1 MRRRK
6 RRILAAGMVV
16 VITCSS
22 YGSVPRVYANS
33 NFYQIREIE
42 SLSEQVLYQ
51 KVPYGTRYQDL
62 EMPDSIDVFV
72 SGGGQNEDVPDAGS
86 DENVAAF
93 ANRTNDDAVL
103 EKMDSEEK
111 GEKEDTEE
119 KGAGED
125 GKDKSEGGEDLEK
138 AESGSGEQGDSG
150 KDGNSAGNGDSQDE
164 NANPGNDESDGEGEN
179 PDSGENGTD
188 EKGENS
194 DSGENGTDE
203 KGGNADSGKK
213 ESDEKDDSGSSG
225 GNADLNE
232 DGGSSNGKTDEP
244 KEDVKTD
251 EKTEEEIDEKE
262 GFWRKVKVHWVLDAE
277 ESQASR
283 YDGENPGIYLFRAEL
298 KSSNYEVDEDELPV
312 IQITVLEEEQAK
324 TMLEFAPLEESI
336 ADQILPLGSKES
348 DIQFPE
354 TLTARET
361 TGEET
366 TERTL
371 AGITWKLDAENSDYS
386 EFQGGLAPEDYF
398 DRFDEDGEP
407 EETEE
412 KTWEG
417 YDKANEEYNGA
428 IYTYVPVIAE
438 SEEIPEDTD
447 LPEIHVQVGDAGIA
461 LYSGG
466 IEGQG
471 TEENPWQVKDEKD
484 WETITTSRLY
494 CNSGNLQGCIRLEGK
509 IDFSKIKE
517 ESRKIAL
524 KLNGKTFDGNGYP
537 IENLTKPL
545 FSVAKG
551 TVKNLVLPDVEIDG
565 NGNQGA
571 IAQTVGNKAT
581 IEKCYISGSITA
593 TGNNNIGAG
602 GLIGAVQT
610 TNGAPLTIEN
620 CVVNANITGKGSSL
634 AGGLIGSVSQN
645 DVVTI
650 KKCIA
655 MGSVSTVEDKGSGGL
670 VGGPGRSVTIK
681 NSAALQEEVST
692 KSSKYFVDRIFGYDG
707 DYTVH
712 VVGEH
717 NFAYQD
723 MKVKYGNKLLDKPKD
738 ELENYGVSVSK
749 TDLLTTDF
757 WENKIGWGS
766 DTENWRFDNNQ
777 LPTLK
782 MKRRNDNGIKE
793 VNIFSG
799 TDIPEYLEATETK
812 TGSVKSGKTGIAG
825 AEITFKKERSE
836 KKATTNSDGNFTI
849 DLAAGTY
856 TVTIKKSGYLTW
868 TDSVTISDADPAALN
883 FTLNA
888 NPVSM
893 PAGQTVTGTFQ
904 TTDANSATADGEIAL
919 KYAGTGSLQLD
930 DFILSSEEDGTAY
943 SEVTLLEVNTGNG
956 TGSIKIQFA
965 KSLNLGSTNE
975 KQLYVHYKGSLIGS
989 ITLKKEVNLVRLETP
1004 ADVKWDET
1012 VKGKAVWN
1020 QVENASGYKVQL
1032 YKNGSEQG
1040 SEVTLGTGATSYD
1053 FTSQIAESGTYT
1065 FKVWATGDSVYGDSE
1080 KETSGAYVFSEQTL
1094 ADVKTAAEEALRAM
1108 TVTNETTAGEILQVV
1123 QNVITNKKI
1132 LATWSKPSP
1141 DFQKKRATD
1150 GTEPGVNGSITG
1162 TIFLSYKSR
1171 NDTLETITV
1180 DLSIAA
1186 KYAITFA
1193 SGHDDSQGDVPKLE
1207 NVAAGTEIT
1216 LPKNTFKVYGMNF
1229 EGWNDGTT
1237 TYASGTSYIMPG
1249 KNVTFK
1255 AVWNLDKWN
1264 GVTAT
1269 KPEWQDGYYL
1279 ISTGAELAYFRDTS
1293 LSNWKAKLMCDIDLD
1308 NHNFMSI
1315 NNAGAEFD
1323 GCGHTIRG
1331 LHAVSSGAYTGLF
1344 KKTST
1349 TNCTIK
1355 NLTIEDAVI
1364 ENTST
1369 SSDCEAGILM
1379 GYAGDS
1385 ITVENCYVSGE
1396 IVGKNTVRYAGGLIG
1411 DVHNSGNVSIR
1422 SCYAN
1427 PQIIGLTSNGFAGG
1441 LVGWTGGTTTIENS
1455 YAVVDMDV
1463 DGGYDIG
1470 GLVGCGS
1477 DSKVTISHSYAA
1489 GEALT
1494 KNPTGAA
1501 VAGISNNGSISSC
1514 VSIFPEMRSLNRI
1527 GGKTGTYQGN
1537 YGFAGTVARKP
1548 DGTILTPAADA
1559 IGADKPYGADASA
1572 AQLESKTFYEGLGWD
1587 FESVWTMGTSNGYAF
1602 PILKNQTLFPS
1613 LHLDLTPSV
1622 RSITLDKTSAKI
1634 YPKGSVQL
1642 TATVNAVNGAS
1653 RAVTWTSSKPQEVA
1667 VEDGLVVASEDAEG
1681 TYMITVA
1688 SEDNPAVYDNCEVT
1702 VDTEMHKVVVERNSG
1717 NSPDAEATAYGS
1729 LKDAVSGDNPI
1740 DIQGDPKGTF
1750 TFSQKAGNE
1759 IYLAFKNLAQSD
1771 KVSTVL
1777 FTDENGT
1784 CVNAKLCNLNPTVYC
1799 FTMPCSDTS
1808 VKVTYAENLNAY
1820 QYTWF
1825 VGQEWSTTGKD
1836 TVTYETTEWRANN
1849 IGSLKVTGIIN
1860 GKKFKGFNI
1869 KSMSRYQQEPI
1880 EPHQVESSSALNAN
1894 GDYCIKDD
1902 DETGL
1907 PTLYIYLEGPGMVTV
1922 DIEVE
1927 DDENAEY
1934 TLTQKPGNKSYYTLN
1949 KDKANAGE
1957 TITATLTQAGVNQM
1971 KTTPNQNA
1979 IFTYSGGFHILL
1991 FAPKFTESD
2000 GVWTA
2005 SFKMPKTD
2013 IETDVIFGEKQ
2024 KVVLSGDDREADY
2037 DGTPKSVNEWI
2048 RAEAGGTNISEV
2060 LQDKYEVQYEGVGET
2075 TYSKTTPPTNAGT
2088 YSCTVKIPESNVSY
2102 TAAPVTVRLTIKKST
2117 PKTPKA
2123 PLAAARTED
2132 SVRLEAP
2139 SVFADGTAILAGY
2152 HLEYCVEQGEWQDSP
2167 VFDGLTPG
2175 TPYHFY
2181 VRIKADENTEASAAS
2196 EAVTIRTKTAV
2207 ASETSVSYDYKA
2219 ETIQFA
2225 ETAYEMNTDPAFGAS
2240 TSLSAGGSITALI
2253 GKTVYIR
2260 VKATA
2265 EDPAGPVV
2273 AVTVPVRPQA
2283 PASAEA
2289 EQITSDSIALK
2300 DEGSAYEYRLGE
2312 QGSWQSAPYF
2322 GGLSADTEYRIYRR
2336 LAATDTAFAS
2346 ETSEVLVLRTLEAGK
2361 TDPANPNPS
2370 TPGNPQGTTTSSRD
2384 RSTSTWVKE
2393 SAGWRY
2399 RLSNGTYLSG
2409 SLVLDP
2415 ATGRQ
2420 VEQVVWKQL
2429 RGAWWAFGADGYI
2442 RTGWVYDY
2450 SAGKWYYVDEN
2461 TGMRTGWYL
2470 DPQDSRWYYLDPAT
2484 GEMLTE
2490 WQLIP
2495 DLGYVY
2501 LNPYAPQ
2508 PTWTYDEELK
2518 TWVYMEG
2525 AGRPYGSLYMAEW
2538 TPDGYYVNAD
2548 GVWEPV
2554 R

>member
-1 MRRRK
+1 MTDNQHFENERKKRMRRRK

-22 YGSVPRVYANS
+22 YGSVPRVYANT

-72 SGGGQNEDVPDAGS
+72 SGGQTEDVPDAGS

-103 EKMDSEEK
+103 EKTDSEEN
-111 GEKEDTEE
+111 GEKEDTEGKDTE
-119 KGAGED
+119 GKDAGENS
-125 GKDKSEGGEDLEK
+125 KDKSEGGEGLEK

-150 KDGNSAGNGDSQDE
+150 KDGNSAENGDSQDE
-164 NANPGNDESDGEGEN
+164 NANPGNG
-179 PDSGENGTD
+179 
-188 EKGENS
+188 
-194 DSGENGTDE
+194 
-203 KGGNADSGKK
+203 
-213 ESDEKDDSGSSG
+213 ESDEKDDSGKADSGSSG
-225 GNADLNE
+225 GNVELNE
-232 DGGSSNGKTDEP
+232 DGSSSNGKTDQP

-262 GFWRKVKVHWVLDAE
+262 GFWRKVKVRWVLDAE

-324 TMLEFAPLEESI
+324 TTLEFAPLEESI
-336 ADQILPLGSKES
+336 ADQILTLGSKES
-348 DIQFPE
+348 DIRFPE
-354 TLTARET
+354 TLTVRET

-371 AGITWKLDAENSDYS
+371 PGITWKLDAENSDYS

-417 YDKANEEYNGA
+417 YDKANEEYKGA
-428 IYTYVPVIAE
+428 IYTYVPVIPE
-438 SEEIPEDTD
+438 SEEIPEDID

-461 LYSGG
+461 LYSGR

-471 TEENPWQVKDEKD
+471 TEENPWQIKNEKD
-484 WETITTSRLY
+484 WETITTSSSY
-494 CNSGNLQGCIRLEGK
+494 CNSGNLKGCIRLEGK
-509 IDFSKIKE
+509 IDFSQIKE
-517 ESRKIAL
+517 ESRKIPL

-545 FSVAKG
+545 FSVANG
-551 TVKNLVLPDVEIDG
+551 TVKNLILPDVEIEG

-571 IAQTVGNKAT
+571 IAEAVVNKAT

-593 TGNNNIGAG
+593 TGSNDGAAG
-602 GLIGAVQT
+602 GLIGAAQNT
-610 TNGAPLTIEN
+610 QGAPLTIEN
-620 CVVNANITGKGSSL
+620 CVVNADITSEGKFL
-634 AGGLIGSVSQN
+634 AGGLIGSVSWN
-645 DVVTI
+645 NAVTI

-655 MGSVSTVEDKGSGGL
+655 MGTVSNEKGQGAGGL
-670 VGGPGRSVTIK
+670 VGGPGRRVTIN

-692 KSSKYFVDRIFGYDG
+692 KKSNYSVDRIFGYA
-707 DYTVH
+707 DYNNVY
-712 VVGEH
+712 VVGKQ

-723 MKVKYGNKLLDKPKD
+723 MRVKCGEILLDKENDKD
-738 ELENYGVSVSK
+738 REWPELHRGKSASK
-749 TDLLTTDF
+749 TELLTTNF
-757 WENKIGWGS
+757 WKTTIGWGS
-766 DTENWRFDNNQ
+766 DTENWEFVDKPF
-777 LPTLK
+777 PTLK
-782 MKRRNDNGIKE
+782 MKRGNDE
-793 VNIFSG
+793 VEIFSG
-799 TDIPEYLEATETK
+799 TDIPDYLQATNSLS
-812 TGSVKSGKTGIAG
+812 GSVKSGKTAIAD
-825 AEITFKKERSE
+825 AEITFKKGRSE
-836 KKATTNSDGNFTI
+836 KKAITGSDGNFSI
-849 DLAAGTY
+849 ELANGDY
-856 TVTIKKSGYLTW
+856 DVTIKKTGYFTVKK
-868 TDSVTISDADPAALN
+868 TVTISDTDSEALN
-883 FTLNA
+883 FTMVT

-893 PAGQTVTGTFQ
+893 PSGQTVTGTFQ
-904 TTDANSATADGEIAL
+904 TTDADTVTADGEIKL
-919 KYAGTGSLQLD
+919 KYEGTENLQLN
-930 DFILSSEEDGTAY
+930 DFSLSSEKDGTVY
-943 SEVTLLEVNTGNG
+943 DRVRLLEVNTGNG
-956 TGSIKIQFA
+956 TGSIKLQFA
-965 KSLNLGSTNE
+965 KSLDLGNKNE

-989 ITLKKEVNLVRLETP
+989 IVLKKEVKLVQLAAP
-1004 ADVKWDET
+1004 KGVKWDET
-1012 VKGKAVWN
+1012 VKGKAVWSA
-1020 QVENASGYKVQL
+1020 VENASGYKVQL
-1032 YKNGSEQG
+1032 YKNGSKQG
-1040 SEVTLGTGATSYD
+1040 SEVALGTGATSYD

-1065 FKVWATGDSVYGDSE
+1065 FKVWATGNSVYGDSE
-1080 KETSGAYVFSEQTL
+1080 KATSEEYVFSEQTL
-1094 ADVKTAAEEALRAM
+1094 ADVKKAAEEALKAK
-1108 TVTNETTAGEILQVV
+1108 TVTNETTANEILQVV
-1123 QNVITNKKI
+1123 RNVITNKKI
-1132 LATWSKPSP
+1132 QATWSKPSN
-1141 DFQKKRATD
+1141 FQKKQATD
-1150 GTEPGVNGSITG
+1150 ETEPGVNGSITG
-1162 TIFLSYKSR
+1162 TIDLSYESR
-1171 NDTLETITV
+1171 NDTVETIKV

-1186 KYAITFA
+1186 KYKITFT
-1193 SGHDDSQGDVPKLE
+1193 SGREDSQGDTPRLE
-1207 NVAAGTEIT
+1207 NAAAGTVIT
-1216 LPKNTFKVYGMNF
+1216 LPDNKFKVYGMNF
-1229 EGWNDGTT
+1229 EGWSDGTT
-1237 TYASGTSYIMPG
+1237 TYASGASYTMPG

-1255 AVWNLDKWN
+1255 AVWNLDKWD

-1308 NHNFMSI
+1308 NHDFMSI

-1323 GCGHTIRG
+1323 GCRHTIRG

-1349 TNCTIK
+1349 NCTIK
-1355 NLTIEDAVI
+1355 NLTVEDAVI

-1396 IVGKNTVRYAGGLIG
+1396 IVGKNAVRYAGGLIG
-1411 DVHNSGNVSIR
+1411 DVHSSGSVSIR

-1427 PQIIGLTSNGFAGG
+1427 PQIIGITSNGFAGG

-1463 DGGYDIG
+1463 DRGYDIG

-1477 DSKVTISHSYAA
+1477 DSKVKISHSYAA

-1494 KNPTGAA
+1494 KSSTGAA

-1537 YGFAGTVARKP
+1537 YGFAGTVARKS

-1559 IGADKPYGADASA
+1559 IGAGKPYGADASA

-1587 FESVWTMGTSNGYAF
+1587 FGSVWTMGMSNGYAF
-1602 PILKNQTLFPS
+1602 PVLKNQTLLPS
-1613 LHLDLTPSV
+1613 LHLNLTPSV
-1622 RSITLDKTSAKI
+1622 RSVTLDKTSAKI

-1653 RAVTWTSSKPQEVA
+1653 RAVTWTSSNPQKVA
-1667 VEDGLVVASEDAEG
+1667 VKDGLVVASEDAEG
-1681 TYMITVA
+1681 IYTITAA
-1688 SEDNPAVYDNCEVT
+1688 SVDDPAVCDNCEVT

-1729 LKDAVSGDNPI
+1729 LEDAVSGTKPI

-1750 TFSQKAGNE
+1750 TFSRKAGNE

-1784 CVNAKLCNLNPTVYC
+1784 CVNAKLCHLNPTVYC

-1808 VKVTYAENLNAY
+1808 VKVTYAENMNAY

-1836 TVTYETTEWRANN
+1836 TVTYETTEWRTNN

-1869 KSMSRYQQEPI
+1869 KSMSRYQQGVI
-1880 EPHQVESSSALNAN
+1880 KPHQVGSNSTLNAN

-1902 DETGL
+1902 ENGL
-1907 PTLYIYLEGPGMVTV
+1907 PTLYIYLNGPGMVAV

-1949 KDKANAGE
+1949 MDKAKAGK
-1957 TITATLTQAGVNQM
+1957 TITATLTPEGVDQM
-1971 KTTPNQNA
+1971 KKMPNQNA
-1979 IFTYSGGFHILL
+1979 IFTYSGGLHILL

-2037 DGTPKSVNEWI
+2037 DGTSKSVNEWI

-2060 LQDKYEVQYEGVGET
+2060 LQDEYEVQYEGVGET
-2075 TYSKTTPPTNAGT
+2075 TYSNTTPPTNAGT

-2132 SVRLEAP
+2132 SVTLEAP
-2139 SVFADGTAILAGY
+2139 SVFADGTAIPAGY
-2152 HLEYCVEQGEWQDSP
+2152 HLEYCAEQGEWQDSP

-2207 ASETSVSYDYKA
+2207 ASEASVSYDYKA

-2240 TSLSAGGSITALI
+2240 TSLSAGGSITAWI

-2361 TDPANPNPS
+2361 TDPVNPNPGNPDSVNPNPS
-2370 TPGNPQGTTTSSRD
+2370 TPGNPQGTATSGRD

-2393 SAGWRY
+2393 STGWRY

-2470 DPQDSRWYYLDPAT
+2470 DPQDGRWYYLDPAT

-2508 PTWTYDEELK
+2508 PTWAYDEALK

-2548 GVWEPV
+2548 GVWEPA